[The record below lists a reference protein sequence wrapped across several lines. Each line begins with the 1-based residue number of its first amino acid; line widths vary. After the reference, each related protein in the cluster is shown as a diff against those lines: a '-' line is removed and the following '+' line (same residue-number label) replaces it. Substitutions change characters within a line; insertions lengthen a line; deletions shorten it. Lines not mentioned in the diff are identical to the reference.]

1 MIFSVVI
8 LSLLSLLVATDPA
21 PVGSSTSPVP
31 EPPLR
36 PLCKARPVKDNQPQ
50 PEQIAA

>member
-8 LSLLSLLVATDPA
+8 LSLLSLLVATDPE
-21 PVGSSTSPVP
+21 PTGPSMPPSS
-31 EPPLR
+31 EPPLQ
-36 PLCKARPVKDNQPQ
+36 PVRQPADGKNAQPQ